1 MCCFLDKRI
10 SEGLRDV
17 TVFLR
22 TIFMADKEIFLLRHG
37 DTGRH
42 GVYIG
47 STDVCLSPKGVQ
59 QVCATGALLRRSQ
72 KFDRILCSPLL
83 RCRQSWQQLQLDL
96 PLCVDEL
103 LKEVDFGD
111 WEGKSFTEI
120 QGENPEAVALWIND
134 PQCFSFPGGESL
146 AAFYRRVRS
155 VFQRLLEDDSKKIL
169 LITHGGIIRHLLCL
183 FLGIGMDKYLIF
195 DIQAGAYS
203 SLAVYSEGSVLTAM
217 NIRG

>member
-1 MCCFLDKRI
+1 
-10 SEGLRDV
+10 
-17 TVFLR
+17 
-22 TIFMADKEIFLLRHG
+22 MADKEIFLLRHG
-37 DTGRH
+37 DTGRP

-47 STDVCLSPKGVQ
+47 SSDICLSPEGTQ
-59 QVCATGALLRRSQ
+59 QVCATGKLLRSQ
-72 KFDRILCSPLL
+72 KFDRVLCSPLL

-96 PLCVDEL
+96 PLCVDGL

-134 PQCFSFPGGESL
+134 PHGFSFPGGDSL
-146 AAFYRRVRS
+146 ADFYRRVHF
-155 VFQRLLEDDSKKIL
+155 VYQRLLEDDGKKIL

-183 FLGIGMDKYLIF
+183 FLGIPMDKYLLF
-195 DIQAGAYS
+195 DIQTGAYS
-203 SLAVYSEGSVLTAM
+203 SIAVYSEGSVLTTM